1 MSAAPNHL
9 IEINRQ
15 LRDRFSSHPAIAIT
29 PVKGAPPDQYEITYN
44 INGLSKPGRGDI
56 IEIAGHIIE
65 LTIPFGF
72 PHFPPSCK
80 PKSDTFHPDFDP
92 AAICLGDFWNQDCQ
106 IPDLIIHIGQMI
118 NGEIYSRTN
127 AFNEDACLWYRNHP
141 DTFPLARITWREKEA
156 DVDTPSKTD
165 NPSIDTLDDSDLSTD
180 FNFLSLDD
188 DFSQENS
195 FPEVE
200 SAPTLDP
207 EYLQLLESQKKYFKL
222 RDILEDQNNP
232 SEDLQKLSL
241 RTGDFIR
248 QAEEL
253 HREGRKCEKRG
264 DARNAL
270 AAYEQ
275 AALIAADF
283 PAIETHL
290 ERIRQ
295 TLAPLDEGDTTA
307 KAVPEVEGRPFF
319 DESAPPD
326 VKAPA
331 KPPTI
336 DSGKS
341 KGEPKPGA
349 KKTFP
354 QPPRRDRKP
363 LLYLFGGIIAVIFA
377 GCGYYYWTV
386 TDKLD
391 TADAA
396 LSQCSGLVEEGQF
409 QDARQSCEKALAA
422 SHDIKFMHRARVE
435 QLQRNIEQILQSE
448 RLLQGLN
455 GKILVDGKYLP
466 KKDAETIK
474 TFRRLHKEA
483 EDFFLQENWPQAID
497 RFTKILAIT
506 QAAHPLPA
514 DRVAE
519 VKTNHDIAHF
529 RMTFESAEKSVQNGK
544 WQEAITELN
553 KAEPFLAALPEVERQ
568 QYANRLQ
575 ISLAKSTFEK
585 TREQGDAFFAE
596 SDWQKAK
603 ATYELALSAI
613 DTAEALPEETFD
625 AVRKTIKRAE
635 LYELIDRGN
644 KAFGAGAWDE
654 AIDKYRTAEDFL
666 ADNQGLLSKVDAE
679 PSRRKLSRIILQA
692 LIVRDRQLATSHLAK
707 NDMKTARKVYRQ
719 LIKTIDTSSFSGESE
734 FLETK
739 TEVAAT
745 VQTLDEKIYLADKIQ
760 YLTDEY
766 HLIFIDNYPTAIKEN
781 LINPIITFI
790 RDTGDKMVFKMQ
802 CTESGSGRPLMLIM
816 HYAFDKKSGQWEL
829 FSEQQ

>member
-15 LRDRFSSHPAIAIT
+15 LRDRFSSHSAIAIR
-29 PVKGAPPDQYEITYN
+29 PIKGDPPDQYEITYN

-56 IEIAGHIIE
+56 IETAGHRVE

-118 NGEIYSRTN
+118 NGEIYSGTN
-127 AFNEDACLWYRNHP
+127 AFNEDACFWYRNHP
-141 DTFPLARITWREKEA
+141 DTFPFAQIKWREEEA
-156 DVDTPSKTD
+156 DVDTPGRTD
-165 NPSIDTLDDSDLSTD
+165 TPSIDTLDDSDLSTD

-200 SAPTLDP
+200 STSTIDLGF
-207 EYLQLLESQKKYFKL
+207 LQLLESQKKIFKL
-222 RDILEDQNNP
+222 RDILQDAGNS
-232 SEDLQKLSL
+232 SEDLQKLSQ
-241 RTGDFIR
+241 RTEECIR
-248 QAEEL
+248 KAEEL

-270 AAYEQ
+270 ASYEQ
-275 AALIAADF
+275 TALIAADF
-283 PAIETHL
+283 PGIETHL

-295 TLAPLDEGDTTA
+295 TLAPLDDNDTT
-307 KAVPEVEGRPFF
+307 EGRAADGEDRSFF
-319 DESAPPD
+319 DEPAPAE
-326 VKAPA
+326 KAPA
-331 KPPTI
+331 KSATI
-336 DSGKS
+336 PAVKS
-341 KGEPKPGA
+341 KGEPKPGV
-349 KKTFP
+349 KKS
-354 QPPRRDRKP
+354 PPPTLRRDRKP
-363 LLYLFGGIIAVIFA
+363 LLYLFGGIVAVVFA
-377 GCGYYYWTV
+377 GCGYYYWTQ
-386 TDKLD
+386 TDKLG
-391 TADAA
+391 TAEAA
-396 LSQCSGLVEEGQF
+396 LSQCSGLVEEGKF
-409 QDARQSCEKALAA
+409 EDARQTCEKALAA
-422 SHDIKFMHRARVE
+422 SHEVNFLHQARGE
-435 QLQRNIEQILQSE
+435 QLQRNIEHILQSE
-448 RLLQGLN
+448 RLLQGLK

-466 KKDAETIK
+466 KQDAETIK
-474 TFRRLHKEA
+474 TFRRLHKEG

-497 RFTKILAIT
+497 RFTRILAIT
-506 QAAHPLPA
+506 GTAHPLPA

-519 VKTNHDIAHF
+519 VKTNRDIAQF

-568 QYANRLQ
+568 QYANR
-575 ISLAKSTFEK
+575 IRNSLAKSTFEK

-635 LYELIDRGN
+635 LYELIDQGN

-654 AIDKYRTAEDFL
+654 AIGNYRRAEDFL

-692 LIVRDRQLATSHLAK
+692 LIVRDRQLATGHLAK
-707 NDMKTARKVYRQ
+707 NDMKTARKIYRQ
-719 LIKTIDTSSFSGESE
+719 LLKNIDASSFSGESE

-739 TEVAAT
+739 TEITAT
-745 VQTLDEKIYLADKIQ
+745 VQTLDEKIYLTDKIQ

-766 HLIFIDNYPTAIKEN
+766 RPIFIANYPTAIKEN

-790 RDTGDKMVFKMQ
+790 KDTGDKMVFKMQ